1 MKKYTYATC
10 KYFLIYAA
18 VIISELAIKSREYC
32 MIAFFVSCLS
42 LVFVWIFEASR
53 AAERLWGSGKY
64 PHGSNDGPGWLAM
77 LLGAITYSRT
87 RSTDDA
93 EVESVYKGL
102 LFLMYSTVALMIP
115 IMFIAFL
122 AR

>member
-18 VIISELAIKSREYC
+18 VIMSELVVKTREYC
-32 MIAFFVSCLS
+32 MIVFFVSCLS

-115 IMFIAFL
+115 ILFIAFL
-122 AR
+122 AM